1 MLAHDSI
8 IWFDAS
14 VRFRCKDALLQLA
27 LTAGRTGIAAALN
40 DFPATFTYTDARMY
54 EYIATNITL
63 AKRTPMYGGGFLAI
77 VNTKEIYQ
85 GFLQWWVRCS
95 LTRGCISPPH
105 CRLQCAAMRDRF
117 TTNWYNCHRFDQ
129 SALNLL
135 LLHHFKGEIGK
146 YTAFV
151 CATVERRPTHNYK
164 LKHCS

>member
-1 MLAHDSI
+1 MLEHDGI
-8 IWFDAS
+8 VWFDAS
-14 VRFRCKDALLQLA
+14 VRFRCKGALLQLA
-27 LTAGRTGIAAALN
+27 LTAGRTGVAASLTG
-40 DFPATFTYTDARMY
+40 FPSAFTYTDGRMY

-63 AKRTPMYGGGFLAI
+63 AQRTPMYGGGLFAI
-77 VNTKEIYQ
+77 VNTKDIYQ

-95 LTRGCISPPH
+95 LTRDCIAPPN
-105 CRLQCAAMRDRF
+105 CRLSCPVVRDIF
-117 TTNWYNCHRFDQ
+117 TTDWDNCHRFDQ

-151 CATVERRPTHNYK
+151 CATVEPRPTNNYK